1 MKKKLLLNLPEK
13 KDIDCNK
20 WSLGRLTVLAKAWS
34 SQLDIDYELV
44 SSVFDDVLNS
54 SANYENIHEVECNFL
69 DAFDYFFRDYVN
81 WINDPRPSFYSKE
94 IPF

>member
-1 MKKKLLLNLPEK
+1 MKKKQLLNLPEK
-13 KDIDCNK
+13 KNINCDK

-44 SSVFDDVLNS
+44 SSVFDDALNS
-54 SANYENIHEVECNFL
+54 TASAEAVECNFL

-81 WINDPRPSFYSKE
+81 WINDPRPSFYSDE
-94 IPF
+94 VPF